1 MLKDVVNVESV
12 GKKFSRSLGHSM
24 FYGGIDI
31 TKNFFG
37 FSHQPHFLRKTEF
50 WGVNDISFKL
60 SQGESVAIVG
70 SNGSGKSTMLKML
83 NGIYMPD
90 KGQITINGKVA
101 ALIEVGSGFHP
112 LLTGR
117 ENIFVNGQ
125 ILGMSLSEINKKF
138 DDIVEFAEIESFLD
152 TPVKHYSSGMYVRLG
167 FSIAAHSSCDVLLVD
182 EVLAVGDLAFSIK
195 CMKKMAS
202 FREKGGSLILVS
214 HAMHNV
220 KNLCDRAIWLEKG
233 VFRESGDSVQVAD
246 NFEHFMLS
254 KKMIQMAKLSIWI
267 KMPR

>member
-1 MLKDVVNVESV
+1 
-12 GKKFSRSLGHSM
+12 M

-195 CMKKMAS
+195 CMKKWHPS
-202 FREKGGSLILVS
+202 ERRV
-214 HAMHNV
+214 V
-220 KNLCDRAIWLEKG
+220 
-233 VFRESGDSVQVAD
+233 V
-246 NFEHFMLS
+246 
-254 KKMIQMAKLSIWI
+254 
-267 KMPR
+267 

>member
-1 MLKDVVNVESV
+1 M
-12 GKKFSRSLGHSM
+12 
-24 FYGGIDI
+24 
-31 TKNFFG
+31 
-37 FSHQPHFLRKTEF
+37 
-50 WGVNDISFKL
+50 GVNDISFKL

-117 ENIFVNGQ
+117 ENIFINGQ

-152 TPVKHYSSGMYVRLG
+152 TPVKHYSSGMYVIRL
-167 FSIAAHSSCDVLLVD
+167 FIAAHSSCDVLLVD

-202 FREKGGSLILVS
+202 FREKGSLILVS

-233 VFRESGDSVQVAD
+233 VFRR
-246 NFEHFMLS
+246 
-254 KKMIQMAKLSIWI
+254 IW
-267 KMPR
+267 RFSSSCR